1 MTAGQAMS
9 KHEEA
14 AMRSML
20 HETDFLRW
28 TEEQAALLRAGR
40 LAEADIR
47 NILEEIEDMG
57 KEQKVALQS
66 LFRQIL
72 VHLLKLRFSSSPAP
86 RASWVEEISE
96 FRAQAETRLEETP
109 SLSHHAPLL
118 FARAWPQA
126 RRGAQKAFE
135 AHGERVALPSDCPY
149 TLEQMMDGDF
159 IPEHKPD

>member
-1 MTAGQAMS
+1 MS

-40 LAEADIR
+40 FADADIQ

-72 VHLLKLRFSSSPAP
+72 IHLLKLHCSPSSAP
-86 RASWVEEISE
+86 RAAWIEEISE
-96 FRAQAETRLEETP
+96 YRAQAETRLEETP
-109 SLSHHAPLL
+109 SLRHHAPVL

-126 RRGAQKAFE
+126 RRGAEKAFE
-135 AHGERVALPSDCPY
+135 AHGEPVTLPVECPY
-149 TLEQMMDGDF
+149 TLAQVMDGDF
-159 IPEHKPD
+159 IPERKPG